1 MKAGQLIKVLQ
12 FVDPNDDV
20 FFSVGYDNE
29 DRKDMLDIV
38 EGDPDVFANM
48 KAEVAELSELYDGK
62 VKLDIMLFPSGL
74 VPSEINSFCENHA
87 KARTK
92 IDQGDNK

>member
-12 FVDPNDDV
+12 LVDPNDDV

-29 DRKDMLDIV
+29 DRKDMLDILK
-38 EGDPDVFANM
+38 GDPDVFTDM
-48 KAEVAELSELYDGK
+48 KASIAELSELNEGK
-62 VKLDIMLFPSGL
+62 VRLDIMLFPSGL

-87 KARTK
+87 KTGAETNQRD
-92 IDQGDNK
+92 IF